1 MNGTEA
7 ASPQAV
13 GRTLAGSLPAESSV
27 PEAATLFQD
36 LRFGLRMLARN
47 PGFTAAAVIT
57 LALGIGANTA
67 IFQLLDAVRLRTL
80 PVKNPQQLVIVELK
94 DTTGRRGSGRSW
106 YPALTNPIWERI
118 RDGQRVFSGAF
129 AWYNVGLSLGPRGQT
144 RSVPGMLL
152 SGDAFRVLGVPPVLG
167 RVFTPADDRRGCGLP
182 GVVVSYAFW
191 QRELGGDRSALGRK
205 LTVEDHPVEVIGVT
219 PPGFYGIEVGHA
231 FDLAL
236 PLCSEQVLAG
246 ESSALDSGTTWWL
259 TVLGRLK
266 PDQSVAQANAQL
278 EAVSPGIFEATL
290 PKDYPP
296 ENIKDYLKF
305 RLTSMPAAE
314 GVSWLRDQYSDSLTL
329 LLGIA
334 GLVLLIACANLAS
347 LLLARAT
354 AREREVAVRLAL
366 GASRGRILRQ
376 LVVESL
382 TLAVAGGA
390 LGLLVASALSQF
402 LVSLLATQG
411 DTLFLDLALDWRVL
425 GFTAA
430 TTALTCVLF
439 GLTPAL
445 RATRVAPGEAM
456 KAAGR
461 GLTSSRERFGL
472 RRALAASQVS
482 LSLVLLVGALL
493 FTRSLYKLLSQN
505 MGFRQDGILVAEADF
520 TKLALPVERRLDFKR
535 QLLDRLR
542 AVPGVEAVAE
552 AGIIPLSGSATDNIV
567 WQEGSDLAHGKESNF
582 GWISGDYFKA
592 LDMTLV
598 AGRDFDERD
607 SPASPKVAIVNQAFA
622 HLLGLGPNPVGSR
635 FRRQTTPTEPEATFE
650 IVGLVEDSKYR
661 DIRQGFPPIAF
672 LCTTQAAKPGTDD
685 QIMVRSS
692 LPTPDVTRQVR
703 RAIAQVSPLIDTD
716 FWTMRTMI
724 HDKALPERLMATL
737 SGLFGLLAA
746 LLTAVGLYGVMSYLV
761 VSRTSEI
768 GVRMALGADRR
779 EIVKLVL
786 GQAGVVVG
794 AGLVMGIVLAVG
806 AARTAR
812 SLLFGLQPDDPLAF
826 VAAALL
832 LVLVAML
839 ACYLPA
845 RRASK
850 LDPIEALREL

>member
-1 MNGTEA
+1 MIQDLRYA
-7 ASPQAV
+7 A
-13 GRTLAGSLPAESSV
+13 RTLAKNPTFAV
-27 PEAATLFQD
+27 MA
-36 LRFGLRMLARN
+36 LA
-47 PGFTAAAVIT
+47 T

-80 PVKNPQQLVIVELK
+80 PVKSPQQLVMLDLK
-94 DTTGRRGSGRSW
+94 DSSGRRGSGRSW
-106 YPALTNPIWERI
+106 YPALSNPIWERI
-118 RDGQRVFSGAF
+118 RDGQQVFSGAF
-129 AWYNVGLSLGPRGQT
+129 AWYSVGLGLGPRGQT

-152 SGDAFRVLGVPPVLG
+152 SGDTFRVLGVAPVLG
-167 RVFTPADDRRGCGLP
+167 RVFTPADDKRGCGLS
-182 GVVVSYAFW
+182 GAVVSYAFW
-191 QRELGGDRSALGRK
+191 QRELGGDRSAIGRR

-259 TVLGRLK
+259 TVMGRLK
-266 PDQSVAQANAQL
+266 PGQSVAQANAQL
-278 EAVSPGIFEATL
+278 DTASPGIFEATL

-305 RLTSMPAAE
+305 RLTSKPAAE
-314 GVSWLRDQYSDSLTL
+314 GVSWLRDQYGDSLTL

-366 GASRGRILRQ
+366 GASRWRILRQ
-376 LVVESL
+376 LMVESL
-382 TLAVAGGA
+382 VLAVAGGG
-390 LGLLVASALSQF
+390 LGLLVAGMLSQF

-430 TTALTCVLF
+430 TTALTCILF

-482 LSLVLLVGALL
+482 LSLVLLAGALL
-493 FTRSLYKLLSQN
+493 FARSLYKLLSQN
-505 MGFRQDGILVAEADF
+505 MGFRQDGILVTEADF

-535 QLLDRLR
+535 QLLERLR

-567 WQEGSDLAHGKESNF
+567 WQEGSDLAHGKTSNF
-582 GWISGDYFKA
+582 GWISHDYFKA
-592 LDMTLV
+592 LDMTLL

-622 HLLGLGPNPVGSR
+622 RRLGLGANPVGSR

-650 IVGLVEDSKYR
+650 IVGLVQDSKYR
-661 DIRQGFPPIAF
+661 DIRQGFPPIVF
-672 LCTTQAAKPGTDD
+672 LSTSQAPKPGTDD
-685 QIMVRSS
+685 QIIVRSS

-703 RAIAQVSPLIDTD
+703 KAIAEVSPLIDTD

-746 LLTAVGLYGVMSYLV
+746 LLTSVGLYGVMSFLV

-768 GVRMALGADRR
+768 GIRMALGAGRS
-779 EIVKLVL
+779 EILKMVL
-786 GQAGVVVG
+786 GQAGTLVG
-794 AGLVMGIVLAVG
+794 AGLAVG
-806 AARTAR
+806 VALALAAARTAR
-812 SLLFGLQPDDPLAF
+812 SLLFELRPEDPLAF
-826 VAAALL
+826 ALAALL
-832 LVLVAML
+832 LAIVAAA
-839 ACYLPA
+839 ACYWPA

-850 LDPIEALREL
+850 LDPMEALRYE